1 MTFTIILSL
10 VVLPVEPH
18 PPPLYGKGSERQKS
32 ECRKYK
38 SCQKLKRI
46 RTSKVFF
53 LIYQNIKIEVV
64 DQNVKNQKVEKNI
77 KRKR

>member
-1 MTFTIILSL
+1 MGKDQN
-10 VVLPVEPH
+10 VKNQNVESI
-18 PPPLYGKGSERQKS
+18 KVD
-32 ECRKYK
+32 
-38 SCQKLKRI
+38 QKLKRI